1 MDDAAVAPNGAPKH
15 IAVRAEEIWRDRR
28 AKSHPTS
35 GKQLAE
41 ILVAEGYRRVSPAVA
56 RTWINGWIADDGE
69 TGGVDDESPEGTMA
83 NLTEIVAAA
92 KVAVTQSDLENIQRG
107 LMSLIDVSDA
117 ISKRLVQV
125 LPQIEITTPEQVGAL
140 VDIMGRAAESAE
152 RMSRASDFIR
162 NRQLHAA
169 AEGARTVNA
178 EIMPPSSPGAPPP
191 YAMGNLKAF
200 QSAMADANAA

>member
-1 MDDAAVAPNGAPKH
+1 MDDNVAPKH
-15 IAVRAEEIWRDRR
+15 IAVRAEEIWRERR
-28 AKSHPTS
+28 AKGHATS

-56 RTWINGWIADDGE
+56 RTWINGWITDDGE

-83 NLTEIVAAA
+83 NLTEIVANA
-92 KVAVTQSDLENIQRG
+92 KVAVTQGDLENIQRG

-117 ISKRLVQV
+117 IAKRLVAV
-125 LPQIEITTPEQVGAL
+125 LPHVEITTTEQVGAL

-162 NRQLHAA
+162 NRALHAA
-169 AEGARTVNA
+169 ADGARSVNA
-178 EIMPPSSPGAPPP
+178 ELLPPSSPGSPPS

-200 QSAMADANAA
+200 QSAMADAASG